1 MADESAESSEGEFAP
16 GLVLSDKF
24 RIIRLIARGGMGS
37 VYEAEQLVLQRRVAI
52 KTLRAELAEDQQL
65 RQRFVREG
73 RVAARVRHPHIVE
86 VIDTG
91 EHETTPYLVMELLDG
106 NDLAAHVRAR
116 GRVSLVDALDL
127 LLPVCAAIASA
138 HDGGVIHRDIKPE
151 NVALVRVGRGA
162 TVAKLVDFGLSKNT
176 TSATARAINI
186 TEARAVIGTPLYMPP
201 EAVLGP
207 SHIDARSDQYSF
219 AVVLYE
225 CVTGRTPFVADTLA
239 ELVRVVSRGNP
250 PRPSAIAPNV
260 DPAFDAVVLRAMSV
274 ERAKRYSNLWDLGA
288 ALLPFASERTRGSW
302 AEAFATG
309 SRRSV
314 ALASIPIE
322 SGLGADRALSAR
334 RWPAVLGAVA
344 AAAVCAIA
352 LRWTLAGP
360 PPSVQPE
367 RTTPP
372 GPASG
377 GLPAAIDAGAS
388 EAAASDA
395 ATNAMGPD
403 ADGQAPQPDA
413 TTGNRPAPRDAG
425 ARRRPRGS
433 YEIF

>member
-260 DPAFDAVVLRAMSV
+260 DTAFDAVVLRAMSV

-288 ALLPFASERTRGSW
+288 ALLPFASERTRGAW

-309 SRRSV
+309 SRRSL
-314 ALASIPIE
+314 ALAAVPIE
-322 SGLGADRALSAR
+322 SGLGADRALSPH
-334 RWPAVLGAVA
+334 RWPAVVGAVA
-344 AAAVCAIA
+344 AAAICAIA

-360 PPSVQPE
+360 APSVQPE

-388 EAAASDA
+388 EDATSDA
-395 ATNAMGPD
+395 ATDAMGPD
-403 ADGQAPQPDA
+403 ADRLAPQPDA